1 MEFIYISLAV
11 ILAIGSIF
19 LIVYKPL
26 FGLYLFTVI
35 LYLKPEIF
43 GSIFSFLH
51 VTRMI
56 GFLTLIAFI
65 FQAGK
70 KGGIKYFNDA
80 QSRWLVALGIVMC
93 FSLSTSIW
101 HGNTVD
107 SLFNFVKIYV
117 AYFLII
123 NLISSLKQYRAIVW
137 AMVASMACIGLVSIR
152 SYYSLGE
159 SLSGERMFG
168 AYSGALFSDPNDMAM
183 GFIMLLP
190 FLYYDLFRGAFI
202 LRKAVLLVLIGIF
215 LLGIVLTQSRGGFI
229 GLLVMLFMLWLKSKR
244 KVLLAVLG
252 IVILILGWQIAPQSY
267 KDRMLTIQ
275 TAAKNDEAATSRLD
289 AWRAGMN
296 MMTHHIF
303 GVGAGNFG
311 EGFVLYRPPDAVD
324 VLGMRRVAHNMFIQV
339 GGETGFAGFAIF
351 IFLIGSSLTS
361 LNKVKKALLKDRATK
376 NEHAREMA
384 LLADATFLSLIGYCA
399 SGIFLSQAYNFVLYY
414 LIGFSVVLKR
424 LAFSDMNAERIK
436 VRKT

>member
-1 MEFIYISLAV
+1 MNFTLIA
-11 ILAIGSIF
+11 ILVGIIF
-19 LIVYKPL
+19 FVLILNRPL
-26 FGLYLFTVI
+26 FGLYLFTVL

-43 GSIFSFLH
+43 GSILSFLH

-70 KGGIKYFNDA
+70 RGGIKYFNDA

-101 HGNTVD
+101 RSNTLEFLID
-107 SLFNFVKIYV
+107 FFKIYI

-152 SYYSLGE
+152 AYYNLGG

-190 FLYYDLFRGAFI
+190 FIYYDFFRGSSI

-215 LLGIVLTQSRGGFI
+215 LWGIVLTQSRGGFI
-229 GLLVMLFMLWLKSKR
+229 GLAVMLFVLWLRSKR

-252 IVILILGWQIAPQSY
+252 IIILIFGWQVAPQSF
-267 KDRMLTIQ
+267 KDRMMTIQ
-275 TAAKNDEAATSRLD
+275 TASNEDAAAISRLD
-289 AWRAGMN
+289 AWKAGAS
-296 MMTHHIF
+296 MMTQRVF

-311 EGFVLYRPPDAVD
+311 EGFVLYRPLDAVD
-324 VLGMRRVAHNMFIQV
+324 VSGMRRVAHNMFMQV
-339 GGETGFAGFAIF
+339 GGEMGFAGFVVF
-351 IFLIGSSLTS
+351 IILICCSLIS
-361 LNKVKKALLKDRATK
+361 LGKSRKNIYRDGRTIKKDKREIALLI
-376 NEHAREMA
+376 
-384 LLADATFLSLIGYCA
+384 DATFLSLVGYCA
-399 SGIFLSQAYNFVLYY
+399 SGMFLSQAYNFVLYY
-414 LIGFSVVLKR
+414 LFGFSVVLKGWT
-424 LAFSDMNAERIK
+424 SSNMNPQKQELK
-436 VRKT
+436 YEH